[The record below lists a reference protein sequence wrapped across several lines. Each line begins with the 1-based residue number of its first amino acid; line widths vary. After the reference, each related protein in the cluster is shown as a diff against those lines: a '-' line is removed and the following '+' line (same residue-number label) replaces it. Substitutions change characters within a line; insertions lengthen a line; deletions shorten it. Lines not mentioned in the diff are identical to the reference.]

1 MAVASTAVGT
11 VTMFIMTAMPWYLCL
26 FGAAIASLFGAY
38 TELITRDGN
47 DTLTVPVI
55 NSIVLLLFHF
65 AAIG

>member
-1 MAVASTAVGT
+1 
-11 VTMFIMTAMPWYLCL
+11 MFIMTALPWYLCL
-26 FGAAIASLFGAY
+26 LGATTASLFGAY

-47 DTLTVPVI
+47 DTLTVPVV

>member
-1 MAVASTAVGT
+1 MVAVCWGLFDLPYIAV
-11 VTMFIMTAMPWYLCL
+11 TAMPWYLCL
-26 FGAAIASLFGAY
+26 LGAAIASLFGAY

-47 DTLTVPVI
+47 DTLTVPVV